1 MKSYSAPRINQPRP
15 TPKMNPI
22 ELYESENGFGKD
34 DLLLLASVK
43 YWALSF
49 EAKQSESYSRL
60 RRHFMSDD
68 AKAQMQQAH
77 SQAKMRWTD
86 QWYKMTSML
95 LEIDSTPIP
104 KELLQQKLIHGN
116 LNKSKKIAIC
126 VELATF
132 TPYSQIDKEESEW
145 RELAYDEQDR
155 KCYLGFCSDLMNE
168 ERSTLEIAFKE
179 FNLCI
184 DKIVKSVSGPDYTW
198 VWVGLSAAMLVL
210 LAPYLAGSLGGLR
223 GLSGSARTLAGL
235 AMLGG
240 GSLASGGL
248 GMSGGY
254 VVLMAGGAILGYAS
268 GSIQYKQSLMEKSK
282 EELLFDC
289 GKLYAAI
296 KILGLKGNDMLSI
309 CGQALRMQT
318 ELESKADFEFTQAN
332 GETGKQLDIKALVMR
347 SFRQLL
353 RGDLK

>member
-1 MKSYSAPRINQPRP
+1 MKSYSAPRINKPRP

-22 ELYESENGFGKD
+22 ELFESENGFGKD
-34 DLLLLASVK
+34 DLFLLASIK

-49 EAKQSESYSRL
+49 EAKQSESYSKL
-60 RRHFMSDD
+60 RRHLMSDD
-68 AKAQMQQAH
+68 AKAQMQQSH
-77 SQAKMRWTD
+77 SQAKMIWTD

-95 LEIDSTPIP
+95 LEIDSTPIA
-104 KELLQQKLIHGN
+104 KELLQQKLIQGN
-116 LNKSKKIAIC
+116 LNESKKIAIC

-132 TPYSQIDKEESEW
+132 TPYSQIDKDASEW

-168 ERSTLEIAFKE
+168 ERSKLEIAVKE
-179 FNLCI
+179 YNLCI
-184 DKIVKSVSGPDYTW
+184 KRIAKSVSGPDYTW
-198 VWVGLSAAMLVL
+198 VWVGVGAALLVL
-210 LAPYLAGSLGGLR
+210 SAPYLAGSLGGLR
-223 GLSGSARTLAGL
+223 GLRGAARTSAGL

-248 GMSGGY
+248 GMSGGH
-254 VVLMAGGAILGYAS
+254 VVLMAGGAILGYIP
-268 GSIQYKQSLMEKSK
+268 GSTQYKQRLIEMSK
-282 EELLFDC
+282 EELLLNC

-296 KILGLKGNDMLSI
+296 KILGLNGNDMLSI
-309 CGQALRMQT
+309 CSQALRMQT